1 MTEIAVFGAV
11 WALVWRLAAH
21 TTVGAIGLIGLLACL
36 GWMFTRWL
44 ERGRFARLWARLRK
58 RAK

>member
-21 TTVGAIGLIGLLACL
+21 TTVGAILLIALGACL
-36 GWMFTRWL
+36 GWMFTRWV
-44 ERGRFARLWARLRK
+44 ERGGFARLWARLRK
-58 RAK
+58 GAK